1 MSPYLIGWVLNI
13 KKKLNFFVLFADSFT
28 QISLIMSSFMCHGD
42 LIYSVSYF
50 RCLKELN
57 KWEELLSIGSNPDNA
72 NPFLVL
78 EYAWRQP
85 NWNAM
90 KEALEQV
97 IIFNIN
103 I

>member
-1 MSPYLIGWVLNI
+1 MQLIEHHNLSFMLW
-13 KKKLNFFVLFADSFT
+13 KLNFLVFLD
-28 QISLIMSSFMCHGD
+28 
-42 LIYSVSYF
+42 

-57 KWEELLSIGSNPDNA
+57 KWEELIYVGSQSDNPD
-72 NPFLVL
+72 PFLVL

-97 IIFNIN
+97 II
-103 I
+103 

>member
-1 MSPYLIGWVLNI
+1 M
-13 KKKLNFFVLFADSFT
+13 NFFALFAYSFT
-28 QISLIMSSFMCHGD
+28 DLFPFSMHLIMSSFMCYGD
-42 LIYSVSYF
+42 LMYSVSYF